1 LLEKMIRYCRERG
14 TGELIGEILP
24 ENAVMLGLAKHLGFE
39 SHRSAEGAISVR
51 LVLRAEVATPA

>member
-1 LLEKMIRYCRERG
+1 
-14 TGELIGEILP
+14 
-24 ENAVMLGLAKHLGFE
+24 MLGLAKHLGFE